1 MASVCVVRPWYVG
14 LLYLFLVLG
23 VLVVLPV
30 LGAFFRQRR
39 SAQRAAQIPRPP
51 SPALVALITFLA
63 VACFACAVLTAVYY
77 VNEGRVVREYARAH
91 DGTSLALTSA
101 FHRQVVEDGFVGGA
115 ALVVLLSSSALLVR
129 ARGSSVRADAV

>member
-1 MASVCVVRPWYVG
+1 MANVCVVRPWYVG

-39 SAQRAAQIPRPP
+39 SALQAAQNPRPP

-63 VACFACAVLTAVYY
+63 LVCFACAVLTAAYY
-77 VNEGRVVREYARAH
+77 VHEGRVVREYTRVH
-91 DGTSLALTSA
+91 DGASPALTAA
-101 FHRQVVEDGFVGGA
+101 FHRQVVGDGLVGGA

-129 ARGSSVRADAV
+129 ARGSSARADAV